1 MLQTDILMHAWLTSC
16 LTLRFALGVFVQER
30 PYPRRPADMPTFP
43 TADTPGSSTH
53 QHAAVQHQ
61 QKKQQMAEYVEA
73 AYAAAG
79 MPPPNRP
86 AYDSG
91 YGGGYGTA
99 AEYSGLD
106 HSSAYEIPETLY
118 QRYDMGREGNAAAA
132 SAEMAAAAGASLK
145 RQRPA

>member
-1 MLQTDILMHAWLTSC
+1 VCA
-16 LTLRFALGVFVQER
+16 AAQER

-43 TADTPGSSTH
+43 TADTPGTSTH

-91 YGGGYGTA
+91 YGGGYGAA
-99 AEYSGLD
+99 AEYAGLD
-106 HSSAYEIPETLY
+106 HTSAYEVPETLY
-118 QRYDMGREGNAAAA
+118 QRYDMGREGTAAAA
-132 SAEMAAAAGASLK
+132 AATEMAGGMGAPLN